1 MKHPLCM
8 ILIEHIPARL
18 LDEPERFALGFCFTV
33 IGIDALFFGS
43 PHSVLGQIPE
53 AALLNREIGF
63 CLVVGGVF
71 KLVGLWMRH
80 VWIQRLGAALLV
92 LGCLGVC
99 LGISLF
105 GEKADTPIAIIFGL
119 FAVVYIFRLL
129 SSTRDRLK
137 LQGRPPH
144 KGPRPK
150 RHG

>member
-1 MKHPLCM
+1 MKRPLCFF
-8 ILIEHIPARL
+8 LIEHIPTRL
-18 LDEPERFALGFCFTV
+18 LDEPERFALAFCFTV
-33 IGIDALFFGS
+33 IGIDALFFGA

-92 LGCLGVC
+92 LGCLGVT
-99 LGISLF
+99 LGVFLY
-105 GEKADTPIAIIFGL
+105 GEKPDVPIGIIFAL

-137 LQGRPPH
+137 LQGRPPRS
-144 KGPRPK
+144 GPRPK
-150 RHG
+150 HHG